1 MTEIDKQKTSPS
13 TFNKKVTHP
22 SLQGWVKPLY
32 HAGCF
37 TFFLFVHFF
46 WASFLDHPQKTRDGS
61 IDVLWMLRSMTWCW
75 EMNMKKNGLQWRRG
89 SRWWSWFLSW
99 GGVLTSCWSKKAPTV
114 GPIEPFLNGPHEKT
128 WVSSSSSL
136 ATCLRG
142 PPLVRSCPTFW
153 WMLIF
158 EKRNPV
164 VKKTWKPVEL
174 EIVFFSSFRKVYIP
188 LFLNLKKMGFIHPF
202 SGLPI
207 SKFKAGVWYPT

>member
-99 GGVLTSCWSKKAPTV
+99 GGGFWHPVDPRKLQRSDPLNRSWTDPTKKPEYLVA
-114 GPIEPFLNGPHEKT
+114 
-128 WVSSSSSL
+128 L
-136 ATCLRG
+136 ASQLAYGDPR
-142 PPLVRSCPTFW
+142 W
-153 WMLIF
+153 
-158 EKRNPV
+158 
-164 VKKTWKPVEL
+164 
-174 EIVFFSSFRKVYIP
+174 
-188 LFLNLKKMGFIHPF
+188 
-202 SGLPI
+202 
-207 SKFKAGVWYPT
+207 

>member
-1 MTEIDKQKTSPS
+1 MYQEFPQTEPFLFSITEFGVNEKRKSIASNLYKLTSRRLIRKWPKS
-13 TFNKKVTHP
+13 TSKRPHLLTFNKKVTHP

-99 GGVLTSCWSKKAPTV
+99 GGGFDILLIQESSNGRTHWTVLERTP
-114 GPIEPFLNGPHEKT
+114 
-128 WVSSSSSL
+128 
-136 ATCLRG
+136 
-142 PPLVRSCPTFW
+142 
-153 WMLIF
+153 
-158 EKRNPV
+158 
-164 VKKTWKPVEL
+164 
-174 EIVFFSSFRKVYIP
+174 RK
-188 LFLNLKKMGFIHPF
+188 NLSI
-202 SGLPI
+202 
-207 SKFKAGVWYPT
+207 